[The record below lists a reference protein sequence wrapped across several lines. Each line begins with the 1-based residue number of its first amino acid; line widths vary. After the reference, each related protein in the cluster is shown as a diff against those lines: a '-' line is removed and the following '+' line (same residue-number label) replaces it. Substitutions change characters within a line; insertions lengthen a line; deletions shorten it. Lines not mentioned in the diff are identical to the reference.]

1 MLLAVNAQLQVKSV
15 RDLVALAK
23 SKPGQ
28 LAYGST
34 GSGGSAHLMG
44 ETLKAMAGID
54 VAHVPYKGLAPALTD
69 VMSGQLSFTF
79 GTPLA
84 LEGPLKTGRVRAIAV
99 TGKTRMHTLPD
110 LPTIAEAGYPDYDMT
125 AWWGVAVPVRTPRPL
140 VNRLHDDVVR
150 ILAMQDVRERLAAQG
165 IEVAATTP
173 QQFETFLRSEIARW
187 GKAVKQSGAKP
198 D

>member
-1 MLLAVNAQLQVKSV
+1 MLFRS
-15 RDLVALAK
+15 
-23 SKPGQ
+23 
-28 LAYGST
+28 
-34 GSGGSAHLMG
+34 
-44 ETLKAMAGID
+44 
-54 VAHVPYKGLAPALTD
+54 HVPYKGLAPALTD

-79 GTPLA
+79 GTQLA

-99 TGKTRMHTLPD
+99 TGKSRMQTLPD

-173 QQFETFLRSEIARW
+173 QQFEAFLRDEIVRW